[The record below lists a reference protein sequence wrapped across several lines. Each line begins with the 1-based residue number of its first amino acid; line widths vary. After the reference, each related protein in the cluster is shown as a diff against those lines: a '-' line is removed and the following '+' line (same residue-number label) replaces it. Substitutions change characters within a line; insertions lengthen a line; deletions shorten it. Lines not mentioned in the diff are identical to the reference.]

1 MTALNDKTMTRFERW
16 GYREFTL
23 ASGKV
28 AYQGGLCAI
37 KLGTGTV
44 VPATGASDEL
54 VIGRFAQSKDAT
66 SAALPVNVNLGT
78 EIEVNWLANGS
89 SITANHIGALAF
101 AIDDQ
106 TASLNPK
113 STGSS
118 PLGRIFAVD
127 SSLGVAVQITRRSAA
142 EFGVLME
149 GAALSYTSND
159 CAIADYPVSGTVY
172 DVPTTGA
179 ASTISLPANA
189 REGTELTFVA
199 DGTKNGHT
207 VTYRDV
213 TTAISAAL
221 AASKRHQARAV
232 FLNGGWT
239 ILTTVSP

>member
-1 MTALNDKTMTRFERW
+1 MTALSDKTMTRFERW

-23 ASGKV
+23 TATKV

-37 KLGTGTV
+37 KLGTGKV

-78 EIEVNWLANGS
+78 EIEVQWLANGS
-89 SITANHIGALAF
+89 SITANDIGSVVY

-113 STGSS
+113 STGASA
-118 PLGRIFAVD
+118 LGRVFAVD
-127 SSLGVAVQITRRSAA
+127 STLGVAVQINRRSAR
-142 EFGVLME
+142 EYGVLME
-149 GAALSYTSND
+149 GAALSYVAND
-159 CAIADYPVSGTVY
+159 AAVPDYPVSGTVY

-213 TTAISAAL
+213 ATAISAAL
-221 AASKRHQARAV
+221 TASKRHQARAV